1 MLRSK
6 RGPFEHSKLHSMSQ
20 ITLLTG
26 PERHRRWREEE
37 RQEIL
42 AAAFAPGA
50 SVSEVARRYDVA
62 TSLVYKWRQ
71 QALVTTS
78 GGTAFTPAI
87 VVDEPTRADDP
98 VPSEDTAPIIVE
110 LGDGTRIRIGVMAPT
125 GLVTA
130 ILRALR

>member
-1 MLRSK
+1 MLCSK
-6 RGPFEHSKLHSMSQ
+6 RGPYEHSKLHSMSQ

-42 AAAFAPGA
+42 AAAFAAGA

-71 QALVTTS
+71 QAQVTKS
-78 GGTAFTPAI
+78 ASAAFTPAI
-87 VVDEPTRADDP
+87 VV
-98 VPSEDTAPIIVE
+98 E
-110 LGDGTRIRIGVMAPT
+110 LGDGTRVRIGVMAPA

>member
-1 MLRSK
+1 
-6 RGPFEHSKLHSMSQ
+6 MSQ
-20 ITLLTG
+20 ITLLSG

-71 QALVTTS
+71 QARVPNNVV
-78 GGTAFTPAI
+78 TAFTPAI
-87 VVDEPTRADDP
+87 VVDEPACAEDP
-98 VPSEDTAPIIVE
+98 ALPEDAAPIVVE
-110 LGDGTRIRIGVMAPT
+110 LGDGTRVRIGARAPAN
-125 GLVTA
+125 LVTA